1 MLNVFAR
8 LFRRQPRDH
17 AFERSARQVFDY
29 LASETKQLDALE
41 SFVFQTEQMLARHT
55 GANPAFVRVY
65 LAWEDHLITA
75 TPERYPDG
83 VDSIRRNV
91 RARAQTADLGRDF
104 RVVFL
109 EPRDRAVAM
118 LQIFFERLAGAILER
133 FGERHLRSLVEEL
146 PEGFRELIAV
156 TPSGISTDKLAKS
169 LRDDAA
175 LTVSEMVRRFK
186 VAAAVLYARTE
197 VLLGADSA
205 REVVARFVHEL
216 RATYTADMMQPV
228 LAALPEHVLDDEEWL
243 AQLSR
248 GELERRVRAQTA
260 ELETLN
266 RSLEA
271 KVEERTTE
279 LRRAYEELRAVDAR
293 KSEFISVA
301 AHQLRTP
308 LSGIRWALGM
318 LARGEAGA
326 LSDEQKKLVTQSES
340 ATAKLIAI
348 VGDMLSTEF
357 VRAGSARYALAP
369 VPIADLVDETLFALT
384 DRVRAQEI
392 VIENGAKDHGVMA
405 LADRSAIGQ
414 VVLNLLDNAVK
425 YTRKGGR
432 VRVTL
437 RAAGKN
443 QVEFGVEDSG
453 IGIPDEEQR
462 HVFER
467 FFRATNAVRERADGS
482 GLGLAIV
489 KSIVEAHDGTI
500 SFTSHPGE
508 GTSFLVR
515 LPAAEV
521 APKPVLP

>member
-1 MLNVFAR
+1 M
-8 LFRRQPRDH
+8 
-17 AFERSARQVFDY
+17 
-29 LASETKQLDALE
+29 
-41 SFVFQTEQMLARHT
+41 
-55 GANPAFVRVY
+55 
-65 LAWEDHLITA
+65 
-75 TPERYPDG
+75 
-83 VDSIRRNV
+83 
-91 RARAQTADLGRDF
+91 
-104 RVVFL
+104 
-109 EPRDRAVAM
+109 
-118 LQIFFERLAGAILER
+118 
-133 FGERHLRSLVEEL
+133 
-146 PEGFRELIAV
+146 
-156 TPSGISTDKLAKS
+156 
-169 LRDDAA
+169 
-175 LTVSEMVRRFK
+175 
-186 VAAAVLYARTE
+186 
-197 VLLGADSA
+197 
-205 REVVARFVHEL
+205 

-279 LRRAYEELRAVDAR
+279 LRRAYEELRAIDAR

-308 LSGIRWALGM
+308 LSGVRWALGM
-318 LARGEAGA
+318 LVRGEAGA

-340 ATAKLIAI
+340 AIAKLIAI

-384 DRVRAQEI
+384 DRIRAQEI
-392 VIENGAKDHGVMA
+392 VVENSARDHEIMA

-432 VRVTL
+432 VKVAL

-443 QVEFGVEDSG
+443 QIEFGVEDSG

-500 SFTSHPGE
+500 SFTSRPGE

-521 APKPVLP
+521 APKPIVP

>member
-1 MLNVFAR
+1 MLKLLER
-8 LFRRQPRDH
+8 IFRGKPRDH

-41 SFVFQTEQMLARHT
+41 SFVFQTEQMLARHS

-83 VDSIRRNV
+83 VDSIRRSV
-91 RARAQTADLGRDF
+91 LTRAQTADLDREF

-133 FGERHLRSLVEEL
+133 FGERHLRSLLEEL
-146 PEGFRELIAV
+146 PDGFKELVAV
-156 TPSGISTDKLAKS
+156 SPTGISTDKLAKS

-175 LTVSEMVRRFK
+175 ITVAEMVRRFK
-186 VAAAVLYARTE
+186 VAGAVLYARTE
-197 VLLGADSA
+197 VLLGAEPA
-205 REVVARFVHEL
+205 RTAVARFVHEM

-243 AQLSR
+243 AQLSL
-248 GELERRVRAQTA
+248 GELERRVRAQTT

-271 KVEERTTE
+271 KVEERTGE
-279 LRRAYEELRAVDAR
+279 LRQAYEELRAVDAR

-308 LSGIRWALGM
+308 LSGVRWALGM
-318 LARGEAGA
+318 LVRGEAGPM
-326 LSDEQKKLVTQSES
+326 SEEQKKLVSQSED
-340 ATAKLIAI
+340 AIGKLIAI

-369 VPIADLVDETLFALT
+369 VPIAELVDETLFALA
-384 DRVRAQEI
+384 DRVRGPEI
-392 VIENGAKDHGVMA
+392 VIDNDAKDAKFMA
-405 LADRSAIGQ
+405 LADRSALGQ

-432 VRVTL
+432 VKIAL
-437 RAAGKN
+437 RAAGN
-443 QVEFGVEDSG
+443 GQIEFGVEDSG

-462 HVFER
+462 HVF
-467 FFRATNAVRERADGS
+467 
-482 GLGLAIV
+482 
-489 KSIVEAHDGTI
+489 
-500 SFTSHPGE
+500 
-508 GTSFLVR
+508 
-515 LPAAEV
+515 
-521 APKPVLP
+521 